1 VNAAEIEDGINQTR
15 VGPTTRAPRVSVL
28 MTIYNAGPY
37 LSKSIGSVVAQSFHD
52 WELVAVDDGS
62 SDDSAATLVR
72 YRVDARIR
80 PFFLESN
87 IGRTPALRYA
97 FSQARGEYIAVLDA
111 DDVAHPERLR
121 KQVDH
126 LDSHPETV
134 LLGTWAD
141 YVDARDA
148 VVGKCTPPTEAA
160 ALVTIMASE
169 NPILHSSAMYRA
181 AVASEVGGYPEHRLY
196 NQDYGLWLRLVAQ
209 GAPAMLPERLTQVR
223 ILSSSMT
230 RSRKQQVQVARDIL
244 QAMLDAGETLN
255 LCEEGK
261 RLNREAVA
269 IARLR
274 YAMALARSRRLPEGF
289 RALCRAL
296 AADPI
301 SVMNNRITRSFFGRR
316 AHNRTDSV

>member
-1 VNAAEIEDGINQTR
+1 VSAAELESGIEQTR
-15 VGPTTRAPRVSVL
+15 AGPAMPAPRVSVL

-37 LSKSIGSVVAQSFHD
+37 LSKSIDSLIGQSFHD
-52 WELVAVDDGS
+52 WELIAVEDGS
-62 SDDSAATLVR
+62 SDDSAATLAR
-72 YRVDARIR
+72 YADNARLR
-80 PFFLESN
+80 PFFLKSN

-111 DDVAHPERLR
+111 DDLAHPERLR

-141 YVDARDA
+141 YIDARDA

-160 ALVTIMASE
+160 ALVRLMASE

-181 AVASEVGGYPEHRLY
+181 AVASEVGGYPEHRPY
-196 NQDYGLWLRLVAQ
+196 NQDYGLWLRLVVR
-209 GAPAMLPERLTQVR
+209 GSPAMLAERLTHVR

-230 RSRKQQVQVARDIL
+230 RSRKQQVQVAGDIL

-255 LCEEGK
+255 LCEDGK
-261 RLNREAVA
+261 RLNRQAVA

-274 YAMALARSRRLPEGF
+274 YAVALARSRRLAEGL
-289 RALCRAL
+289 RAACRAL
-296 AADPI
+296 TADPVSI
-301 SVMNNRITRSFFGRR
+301 VNNRITRSFFRR
-316 AHNRTDSV
+316 

>member
-1 VNAAEIEDGINQTR
+1 VSPGEIDHRSDRAPTAAA
-15 VGPTTRAPRVSVL
+15 TRAPRVSVL

-37 LSKSIGSVVAQSFHD
+37 LNESIDSLITQSFGD
-52 WELVAVDDGS
+52 WELIAVDDGS
-62 SDDSAATLVR
+62 TDDSAAILAR
-72 YRVDARIR
+72 YADNARIR

-111 DDVAHPERLR
+111 DDIAHPERLR

-126 LDSHPETV
+126 LDSHPEIV

-141 YVDARDA
+141 YIDVRAA

-160 ALVTIMASE
+160 ALIRLMGSE

-181 AVASEVGGYPEHRLY
+181 AVAGDVGGYPEHRPY
-196 NQDYGLWLRLVAQ
+196 NQDFGLWLRLVAR
-209 GAPAMLPERLTQVR
+209 GSPAMLPECLTHVR
-223 ILSSSMT
+223 ILPSSMT
-230 RSRKQQVQVARDIL
+230 RSRRQQVQVARDIL
-244 QAMLDAGETLN
+244 RAMLEAGETLN

-261 RLNREAVA
+261 RLNREAIA
-269 IARLR
+269 IARVR

-289 RALCRAL
+289 RALCRAFT
-296 AADPI
+296 ADPI
-301 SVMNNRITRSFFGRR
+301 SIMNNRITRGLFGR
-316 AHNRTDSV
+316 